1 MYERYSRLRDQLGYR
16 DADLARE
23 LSITSSTFSD
33 WKNGKSNPNAEKLL
47 RIARFLHTTMEYL
60 MTGEED
66 DPTPKSTVYLLLQNT
81 IYDMNDEDLSV
92 LLFHARA
99 LKQRIPA

>member
-23 LSITSSTFSD
+23 LSITPSTFSD

-60 MTGEED
+60 ISGEDEAYS
-66 DPTPKSTVYLLLQNT
+66 PKSEAYHSLQLV
-81 IYDMNDEDLSV
+81 ISDMSDDDLSV
-92 LLFHARA
+92 LLYLAKA